1 MATTAPDVRVFPC
14 PRCGAPLP
22 AAADGAHV
30 TCTACGATTTVE
42 TGGAAALAE
51 RASREEAE
59 ALFATLGEPPSWSQ
73 RVAVVLANPWLWLL
87 LLPFALATLVRVAM
101 VIQEA
106 IAVAWERATGDR
118 LMHVAAPPVQWLL
131 SMGLVAAVALLL
143 LVWSLLGKRVDA
155 RRELQAALACKPPE
169 TPGGPSGCRHC
180 GAPLTV
186 PPGALGVRCAYC
198 GADNLVLLPAKW
210 VDRAERATVALRL
223 TAEAA
228 RERDAEGRRRVR
240 GAALWRAPLVLGL
253 IALTVLPAIR
263 PRHASAFH
271 DIALEG
277 ARRAGVFFLGQH
289 RQGDL
294 PSVDLRPIADCDD
307 AASVRAL
314 RPGTQL
320 RADESGVCEGGRCML
335 GALFPLPRG
344 AELRLRW
351 VKVEPGARA
360 RLELGSRSYQ
370 GESFL
375 HAFLG
380 EEVGAAALAGKAPGD
395 LAFSARAKVG
405 GYHRLELVGPADTE
419 VEVCATRGAKR

>member
-228 RERDAEGRRRVR
+228 RERDERRGTETMDRRRIMRTSRLSAGPGSRRGWRGGARQDQGCRVEPPPASSRARARWARSGKVEYPACTAPRQAGAGAKRVRTASGRHARGRRRRGRPRAR
-240 GAALWRAPLVLGL
+240 GARGRAS
-253 IALTVLPAIR
+253 R
-263 PRHASAFH
+263 SR
-271 DIALEG
+271 
-277 ARRAGVFFLGQH
+277 ARR
-289 RQGDL
+289 
-294 PSVDLRPIADCDD
+294 
-307 AASVRAL
+307 
-314 RPGTQL
+314 
-320 RADESGVCEGGRCML
+320 
-335 GALFPLPRG
+335 
-344 AELRLRW
+344 
-351 VKVEPGARA
+351 
-360 RLELGSRSYQ
+360 
-370 GESFL
+370 
-375 HAFLG
+375 
-380 EEVGAAALAGKAPGD
+380 
-395 LAFSARAKVG
+395 
-405 GYHRLELVGPADTE
+405 
-419 VEVCATRGAKR
+419 